1 MVQMKIE
8 KIVRVFANV
17 SPIFAAIKNRA
28 ARTTIAPYPRNIW
41 SALML
46 LRHGDFRRERV
57 SIREKDRP
65 ELQTDQRMIVGA
77 VSSPHI
83 ESNFVGIP
91 IGPLAVFVRHW
102 LALGV
107 QNPATCANANLPARS
122 LVPEQNIVIVGF
134 LSLLTLKLLGLRQ
147 IHDRIRRSEEHT
159 SELQSLMR
167 ISYAVFCLK
176 KKKIDNNKT
185 HSEQNII

>member
-1 MVQMKIE
+1 
-8 KIVRVFANV
+8 
-17 SPIFAAIKNRA
+17 
-28 ARTTIAPYPRNIW
+28 
-41 SALML
+41 ML
-46 LRHGDFRRERV
+46 LRHSDFRRERV

-122 LVPEQNIVIVGF
+122 LVP
-134 LSLLTLKLLGLRQ
+134 
-147 IHDRIRRSEEHT
+147 RSEEHT

-167 ISYAVFCLK
+167 ISYAVLCLNK
-176 KKKIDNNKT
+176 KPNKSNADSPHDSHT
-185 HSEQNII
+185 HTHTPINPEHH

>member
-1 MVQMKIE
+1 MVHMKSE

-17 SPIFAAIKNRA
+17 SPIFAAIKNMA

-102 LALGV
+102 LAL
-107 QNPATCANANLPARS
+107 
-122 LVPEQNIVIVGF
+122 
-134 LSLLTLKLLGLRQ
+134 
-147 IHDRIRRSEEHT
+147 DRKSTRLNS
-159 SELQSLMR
+159 SP
-167 ISYAVFCLK
+167 
-176 KKKIDNNKT
+176 
-185 HSEQNII
+185 

>member
-1 MVQMKIE
+1 
-8 KIVRVFANV
+8 
-17 SPIFAAIKNRA
+17 
-28 ARTTIAPYPRNIW
+28 
-41 SALML
+41 
-46 LRHGDFRRERV
+46 
-57 SIREKDRP
+57 
-65 ELQTDQRMIVGA
+65 MIVGA

-147 IHDRIRRSEEHT
+147 IHDRIRFRSAERRVGKECVSTCRSRWSQYH
-159 SELQSLMR
+159 
-167 ISYAVFCLK
+167 
-176 KKKIDNNKT
+176 
-185 HSEQNII
+185 

>member
-1 MVQMKIE
+1 
-8 KIVRVFANV
+8 
-17 SPIFAAIKNRA
+17 
-28 ARTTIAPYPRNIW
+28 
-41 SALML
+41 ML

-65 ELQTDQRMIVGA
+65 ELQTDQRMLVGA

-107 QNPATCANANLPARS
+107 QNPATCAHANLPARS
-122 LVPEQNIVIVGF
+122 LVRPEDRRVGKECCCKYRYRW
-134 LSLLTLKLLGLRQ
+134 LP
-147 IHDRIRRSEEHT
+147 
-159 SELQSLMR
+159 
-167 ISYAVFCLK
+167 Y
-176 KKKIDNNKT
+176 N
-185 HSEQNII
+185 

>member
-134 LSLLTLKLLGLRQ
+134 LS
-147 IHDRIRRSEEHT
+147 RSEEHK

-167 ISYAVFCLK
+167 ISNAVFSL
-176 KKKIDNNKT
+176 
-185 HSEQNII
+185 

>member
-91 IGPLAVFVRHW
+91 IGPLAVFVRH
-102 LALGV
+102 
-107 QNPATCANANLPARS
+107 
-122 LVPEQNIVIVGF
+122 
-134 LSLLTLKLLGLRQ
+134 
-147 IHDRIRRSEEHT
+147 RSEERRAGKECVSTCRSRGSPYH
-159 SELQSLMR
+159 R
-167 ISYAVFCLK
+167 K
-176 KKKIDNNKT
+176 KKTTRLVQILHNYT
-185 HSEQNII
+185 AH

>member
-1 MVQMKIE
+1 
-8 KIVRVFANV
+8 
-17 SPIFAAIKNRA
+17 
-28 ARTTIAPYPRNIW
+28 
-41 SALML
+41 
-46 LRHGDFRRERV
+46 
-57 SIREKDRP
+57 
-65 ELQTDQRMIVGA
+65 MIVGA

-147 IHDRIRRSEEHT
+147 IHDRIRFRLDNLNGVRCPFRTNGIGCHITPYFRSEARREGNECFST
-159 SELQSLMR
+159 CSCRGSPLNKKNKTLN
-167 ISYAVFCLK
+167 ISYSYLFL
-176 KKKIDNNKT
+176 
-185 HSEQNII
+185 

>member
-1 MVQMKIE
+1 MEFRRVLFRAKSAAAMVQMKIE

-77 VSSPHI
+77 VS
-83 ESNFVGIP
+83 
-91 IGPLAVFVRHW
+91 
-102 LALGV
+102 
-107 QNPATCANANLPARS
+107 
-122 LVPEQNIVIVGF
+122 
-134 LSLLTLKLLGLRQ
+134 
-147 IHDRIRRSEEHT
+147 RSEEHT

-167 ISYAVFCLK
+167 ISYAVF
-176 KKKIDNNKT
+176 
-185 HSEQNII
+185 